1 MSKNK
6 KEQVESIVESYS
18 EPYTRVE
25 WIHGKKHKVVG
36 FSPDDEVS
44 GFDWVESESPSR
56 KD

>member
-6 KEQVESIVESYS
+6 KEQVENIVESYS
-18 EPYTRVE
+18 EPYARVE
-25 WIHGKKHKVVG
+25 YIHGKKHQVVEFTPNDG
-36 FSPDDEVS
+36 VG